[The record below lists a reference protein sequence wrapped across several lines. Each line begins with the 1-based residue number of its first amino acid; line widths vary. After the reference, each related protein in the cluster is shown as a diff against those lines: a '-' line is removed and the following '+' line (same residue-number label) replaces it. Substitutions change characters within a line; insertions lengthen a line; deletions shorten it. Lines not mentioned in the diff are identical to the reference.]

1 MELKG
6 SRTEANLMAAFSGE
20 SMAHVKYTYYAAR
33 ASRDGYEQIAALF
46 RETASNEREHA
57 EIWFKLLHGGEMPQT
72 TVNLDDAASGEN
84 YEWTE
89 MYSSFAKTA
98 REEGFERIAS
108 LFEMVGKIERAH
120 EERYRKLLSN
130 IEQGIVFSREGD
142 TVWICRNCGNV
153 VVGSSAPTICPVCS
167 HTQAYFEIKADNY

>member
-57 EIWFKLLHGGEMPQT
+57 EIWFKLLHDGSAT
-72 TVNLDDAASGEN
+72 TVRVAVRISGGM
-84 YEWTE
+84 TDQ
-89 MYSSFAKTA
+89 
-98 REEGFERIAS
+98 RIA
-108 LFEMVGKIERAH
+108 E
-120 EERYRKLLSN
+120 
-130 IEQGIVFSREGD
+130 
-142 TVWICRNCGNV
+142 
-153 VVGSSAPTICPVCS
+153 
-167 HTQAYFEIKADNY
+167 

>member
-46 RETASNEREHA
+46 RETADNEREHA

-72 TVNLDDAASGEN
+72 TVNLDDAASAEN
-84 YEWTE
+84 YEWTD
-89 MYSSFAKTA
+89 MYAGFAKTA
-98 REEGFERIAS
+98 KEEGFEALAF
-108 LFEMVGKIERAH
+108 LFGRVADIEKRH
-120 EERYRKLLSN
+120 EERYRQYMNDVKNGKCFTSDSA
-130 IEQGIVFSREGD
+130 ETR
-142 TVWICRNCGNV
+142 WICLNCGHV
-153 VVGSSAPTICPVCS
+153 VEGKEPPKMCPVCS
-167 HTQAYFEIKADNY
+167 HDQGYFKKQS